1 MSSSLPVT
9 ALASWLLAEALGAY
23 MAKRWVSS
31 GAVRYRRSRPDSM
44 SLPVLV
50 GHAGLNLAGLACW
63 IGFVPTRVPWVG
75 WLAIIFM
82 IPAIGLGVSTVSV
95 WTPYP
100 VRRATADSDQ
110 ARDRLDVEEHAWR
123 HGTIPDHVLARA
135 LEDETAARNLA
146 DDLLAHNLAV
156 EASSTER
163 SLRLDP
169 RALVPLA
176 HGVLAIITF
185 VLVTLSAIAAS

>member
-23 MAKRWVSS
+23 MVKRWVSS

-44 SLPVLV
+44 SLPVLT

-63 IGFVPTRVPWVG
+63 IGFVPTRVAWVG

-100 VRRATADSDQ
+100 VRRATADADDQ
-110 ARDRLDVEEHAWR
+110 AGDHLGSQERAWQ
-123 HGTIPDHVLARA
+123 HGTIPDDVLARA
-135 LEDETAARNLA
+135 LEDETAASNLT
-146 DDLLAHNLAV
+146 DDMLAHNLAV
-156 EASSTER
+156 EASTER

-176 HGVLAIITF
+176 HGVLAIVTF
-185 VLVTLSAIAAS
+185 VLATLAAIGAS

>member
-9 ALASWLLAEALGAY
+9 ALATWLLAEALGAY
-23 MAKRWVSS
+23 MVRRWVSS

-44 SLPVLV
+44 SLPVLI
-50 GHAGLNLAGLACW
+50 GHAGLNLAGMACW
-63 IGFVPTRVPWVG
+63 IAFVPTRVAWVG

-100 VRRATADSDQ
+100 VRRATPGDDQ
-110 ARDRLDVEEHAWR
+110 APEQSDIAEHAWQ

-135 LEDETAARNLA
+135 LEDETAARSLA

-156 EASSTER
+156 EASAER
-163 SLRLDP
+163 SIRLDI

-185 VLVTLSAIAAS
+185 VLATLSAIAAS